1 MSWLHKL
8 KGALSK
14 TSDTISAKINDVF
27 HKKKLDHDSLLA
39 LEEILIS
46 GDMGVQATQQ
56 IISSFGKLK
65 FEKDIDSREVKKAL
79 ADIITE
85 SISQKHK
92 DFILAANQL
101 NVIVVCGVNGNGK
114 TTTIGKL
121 AHLYSAQGKK
131 VVIAACDTFRAA
143 AKEQLMQW
151 GAKSGVS
158 VITGVD
164 KRDPASLAYEALE
177 TSIKVGADI
186 LFIDTAGRLQTH
198 TNLMLELS
206 KIIKVI
212 KKLDSSAPHHTI
224 LVIDATTG
232 QNAFS
237 QVKAFKE
244 AAEISGLVITKLDSS
259 AKAGVVVGLSE
270 SFELPVHFIGI
281 GEGVEDLKPFQP
293 REFANALVDV
303 SDS

>member
-1 MSWLHKL
+1 MSWLQKL
-8 KGALSK
+8 KGALGK
-14 TSDTISAKINDVF
+14 TSGTISAKINDVF
-27 HKKKLDHDSLLA
+27 HKKRLDSDSLIE
-39 LEEILIS
+39 LEEILIR
-46 GDMGVQATQQ
+46 GDVGVQATKQ
-56 IISSFGKLK
+56 IITNFSALK
-65 FEKDIDSREVKKAL
+65 FEKDIDVERIKLAL
-79 ADIITE
+79 ADIIVE
-85 SISQKHK
+85 SISKKHS
-92 DFILAANQL
+92 DFAISENQL

-151 GAKSGVS
+151 GERSGVS
-158 VITGVD
+158 VITGAH

-177 TSIKVGADI
+177 TSINMDADI

-212 KKLDSSAPHHTI
+212 KKLDPSAPHHTM

-237 QVKAFKE
+237 QVKSFKE
-244 AAEISGLVITKLDSS
+244 AAEISGLVITKLDSN

-270 SFELPVHFIGI
+270 SFGLPVHFIGI
-281 GEGVEDLKPFQP
+281 GEGIEDLRPFQP
-293 REFANALVDV
+293 REFANALVGV
-303 SDS
+303 K